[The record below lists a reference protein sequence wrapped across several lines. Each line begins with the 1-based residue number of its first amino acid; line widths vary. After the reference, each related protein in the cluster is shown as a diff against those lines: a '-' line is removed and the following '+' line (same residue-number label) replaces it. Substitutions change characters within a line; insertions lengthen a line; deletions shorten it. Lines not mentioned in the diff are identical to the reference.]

1 MKLPPIRCALAVL
14 LCASTAFSQTPQ
26 DAGLVVLEN
35 DLLRIAVSPVGA
47 RIVSMRDKIRDRED
61 VKNLPY
67 FGGMNIVRYGK
78 ALNLDDN
85 KSRYEL
91 TLSRLPDGSQK
102 LVATATAQP
111 TEESPASATATK
123 TYVLAPGSSC
133 VAISLEIRN
142 DGREE
147 LGLIPWVQN
156 ILLRGHTAQP
166 EEAHM
171 TEYGAY
177 LSGRPLPSERD
188 RPNRFDLH
196 HFPAASWTSRVVL
209 PAEEP
214 SNTFAVI
221 TRSEDMYKLYNWHRG
236 GEDFSTLEVIAQP
249 FFAKPME
256 SFRFDYSFVT
266 AAPVRNIVYASPLL
280 VIGVSPHPTWLAPET
295 RELTLD
301 FAATRDLAG
310 LKVRARLASMEQPE
324 EMLQEYDFTLANLS
338 AGEVAQQKLLL
349 DRQKPRACQLRLTF
363 SRDGKSYLPGPAS
376 RAGEEV
382 VIPLVIGKQ
391 EKAPVVFAKQTQ
403 AQGRFRQIE
412 PHAYQAPRAFVGDD
426 FEAFSFPS
434 AERCFRQD
442 TFQSSGDAPLQLRAC
457 AGEYESLQL
466 VLVPKGKTDAVY
478 ELAAGALSGPG
489 GAKVSSEGARDFV
502 YVPTKT
508 PSSYNAL
515 YPVGDYPEALLP
527 VKQITVKP
535 EGNHPLFLTWRV
547 PPEAPPGLYRGTV
560 TLTQGGVRHEVPVEL
575 TVWNIRLPL
584 RGRWMEFASSLK
596 GTSLAEARHAD
607 GTPYSRQEQLDAI
620 VDMHLKYRLT
630 PCDSGLSATLLKGDF
645 PAFEKE
651 MQKFVAG
658 GATKI
663 YLGSIPQLLKESG
676 AKLRGVESYLE
687 AKGWTDYFYVRPGFD
702 EASSDLVPKIKAV
715 CQEWKKVSR
724 VPIMETYYNNER
736 AEELYGLLDIWSR
749 SYPASGMPAWCLER
763 EKAGD
768 RFWKVNAMPG
778 LLEDEPW
785 VSGRKRYIGLWD
797 LRVTG
802 SYNWTVK
809 QWSGVKK
816 WGEDYWCDGGVG
828 NLSAVLMWPHETGI
842 LSTIRLEAM
851 RDGLEDNALLW
862 MLREKVEALA
872 GEEPGRSVQGEALT
886 KARALCEGG
895 PLAARINSI
904 ADLQRIRIE
913 AGEALSTLNTP

>member
-1 MKLPPIRCALAVL
+1 MNLRLLTCALL
-14 LCASTAFSQTPQ
+14 LLSASIGFTQNAP
-26 DAGLVVLEN
+26 DAGVVVLEN
-35 DLLRIAVSPVGA
+35 ELLRAAVSPVGA
-47 RIVSMRDKIRDRED
+47 RIVSLRDKVRDRED

-102 LVATATAQP
+102 LTATARVQP
-111 TEESPASATATK
+111 SEEKPAAATATK
-123 TYVLAPGSSC
+123 TYMLPPASSC
-133 VAISLEIRN
+133 IGISLEIRN
-142 DGREE
+142 EGTEE

-156 ILLRGHTAQP
+156 ILLRGTKAQP

-171 TEYGAY
+171 TEFGAY
-177 LSGRPLPSERD
+177 LSGQPLPSQRD
-188 RPNRFDLH
+188 RKSAFDLH
-196 HFPAASWTSRVVL
+196 YFPAASWSSRVVL
-209 PAEEP
+209 PADEP
-214 SNTFAVI
+214 SNTFAVV
-221 TRSEDMYKLYNWHRG
+221 TRAEDMYKVYDWHRG

-249 FFAKPME
+249 FFAKPGA
-256 SFRFDYSFVT
+256 SFRFDYSYVV
-266 AAPVRNIVYASPLL
+266 APPVRNTVYASPEL
-280 VIGVSPHPTWLAPET
+280 VMGVSPHPTWLAPET
-295 RELTLD
+295 KELTLD
-301 FAATRDLAG
+301 FAASRG
-310 LKVRARLASMEQPE
+310 LTGLQAHARLISVEQPE
-324 EMLQEYDFTLANLS
+324 KALQEYDFALTKLTPRDTAQHKLAVDLS
-338 AGEVAQQKLLL
+338 KQRG
-349 DRQKPRACQLRLTF
+349 CQLRLTF
-363 SRDGKSYLPGPAS
+363 TREGKPFQS
-376 RAGEEV
+376 EV
-382 VIPLVIGKQ
+382 IVPLVIGQ
-391 EKAPVVFAKQTQ
+391 HDKAPVVFAKQTQ
-403 AQGRFRQIE
+403 EQGRLRKIE
-412 PHAYQAPRAFVGDD
+412 PKVHQAPRVLTAEG

-434 AERCFRQD
+434 AQRCFRQD
-442 TFQSSGDAPLQLRAC
+442 TFQSTGNDVLRLHAC

-466 VLVPKGKTDAVY
+466 VLVSKGATDAPIEV
-478 ELAAGALSGPG
+478 AGSALTGPDG
-489 GAKVSSEGARDFV
+489 KEGAICESVRDFI

-515 YPVGDYPEALLP
+515 YPIGDYPEALLP
-527 VKQITVKP
+527 VEKITLKP

-547 PPEAPPGLYRGTV
+547 PAETKAGAYRGRV
-560 TLTQGGVRHEVPVEL
+560 TLRQGERRHEAMVEM

-584 RGRWMEFASSLK
+584 RGKWMEFASSLK
-596 GTSLAEARHAD
+596 GAGLAEARHAD
-607 GTPYSRQEQLDAI
+607 GTPYSKQEQLDAI

-630 PCDSGLSATLLKGDF
+630 PCDTGMVAPLLKGDF
-645 PAFEKE
+645 GAFENE

-663 YLGSIPQLLKESG
+663 YLGSIPALLKDNG
-676 AKLRGVESYLE
+676 AKLREVESYLE

-724 VPIMETYYNNER
+724 VPIMETYYHDER

-749 SYPASGMPAWCLER
+749 SYPASGMPAWCRER

-797 LRVTG
+797 LHVTG

-862 MLREKVEALA
+862 MLREKVESLA
-872 GEEPGRSVQGEALT
+872 SAAPNPALT
-886 KARALCEGG
+886 KARALCGS
-895 PLAARINSI
+895 PLAAKISSV
-904 ADLQRIRIE
+904 ADLERIRLE
-913 AGEALSTLNTP
+913 AGDALSALNAP